1 MANKKR
7 YMVIRTERVL
17 SSQEVE
23 IDLDEDQEWIEKV
36 GIEEAVLCNVQDNY
50 WDYDETT
57 EEEYEVKEIPN
68 EETAVV

>member
-23 IDLDEDQEWIEKV
+23 IDLGDV
-36 GIEEAVLCNVQDNY
+36 FV
-50 WDYDETT
+50 
-57 EEEYEVKEIPN
+57 VKKR
-68 EETAVV
+68 